1 HPAVEPVAVHDTAG
15 AARLVLERGRN
26 DEAAIASA
34 DAASIYGGRV
44 LASGIEDHPQNFT
57 RFLLLAS
64 GGQALLPVRDRQEC
78 LSSTRWK
85 TSLMFRVPNKPGS
98 LFRALGAFA
107 VFDIDLSKI
116 ESRPVEGRPWEYAFY
131 LDIIGREG
139 DPKVEQALQTLR
151 AMAELVKVLGCYPTR
166 W

>member
-1 HPAVEPVAVHDTAG
+1 AVHDTAG
-15 AARLVLERGRN
+15 AARLVLERGRG

-34 DAASIYGGRV
+34 DAATIYGGRV

-64 GGQALLPVRDRQEC
+64 PGSGVANHEEPR
-78 LSSTRWK
+78 RWK
-85 TSLMFRVPNKPGS
+85 MSLMFRVPNKPGS

-107 VFDIDLSKI
+107 VFDIDLAKI

-131 LDIIGREG
+131 LDIIGREN
-139 DPKVEQALQTLR
+139 DPKVEQALNSLR
-151 AMAELVKVLGCYPTR
+151 
-166 W
+166 